1 MQRDFESEKLKGTEH
16 TFFKE
21 NILKIGYL
29 MPNWKNNVLTR
40 EKFLSVV
47 IVSSG
52 RLKTHYVSHALL
64 DLFSFCP
71 QFLLKKKWQ
80 MKEFKDT

>member
-1 MQRDFESEKLKGTEH
+1 
-16 TFFKE
+16 
-21 NILKIGYL
+21 
-29 MPNWKNNVLTR
+29 MPNRKNNVLTR

-64 DLFSFCP
+64 DLFSICP
-71 QFLLKKKWQ
+71 QFLLKKSGK
-80 MKEFKDT
+80 